1 MHDWLVRCKC
11 GCVLPWNWWVS
22 PVQGVFPLCPQ
33 CFLDLLMIHINPD
46 LDKTVAENEC
56 MIDCWGHDG
65 LVVSMFA
72 LHYLGRGSNPAFSL
86 YARSTCASS
95 WFPPLGG
102 VACPGISSSVTPCR
116 ICGMD
121 EWRKLDNNVP
131 GPEHYSLGFYI
142 LVNSISTIN
151 CTNCSM

>member
-1 MHDWLVRCKC
+1 
-11 GCVLPWNWWVS
+11 
-22 PVQGVFPLCPQ
+22 
-33 CFLDLLMIHINPD
+33 MIHINPD

-102 VACPGISSSVTPCR
+102 GGCR
-116 ICGMD
+116 LPWD
-121 EWRKLDNNVP
+121 KLLCDP
-131 GPEHYSLGFYI
+131 MQDMWDG
-142 LVNSISTIN
+142 
-151 CTNCSM
+151 